1 MRVRLIYEIKP
12 LINKTFIKI
21 NIFSFCTVNPEMS
34 KLLNFI
40 TPTESPQS
48 KCSSISR
55 GTTKDSNTFTQPT
68 SLHDLISSIPDAI
81 SIVPQNLMDIKLIDN
96 HYQYLLEFYLKGDDG
111 LIYKEWFH
119 SLQGLQ
125 TKHRHQLLGRFERD
139 LIAIESMP
147 G

>member
-1 MRVRLIYEIKP
+1 M
-12 LINKTFIKI
+12 
-21 NIFSFCTVNPEMS
+21 
-34 KLLNFI
+34 
-40 TPTESPQS
+40 
-48 KCSSISR
+48 
-55 GTTKDSNTFTQPT
+55 GTTKDSNTFTQLT
-68 SLHDLISSIPDAI
+68 SLHDRISSIPDAI

-111 LIYKEWFH
+111 LIYKEWFQ